1 MDNSKENL
9 IKKIFLTIVQIII
22 AILSLYLTKS
32 SIEYSTAL
40 RGYTAIG
47 GEYFI
52 PFFGIILIL
61 ILEKSKEE
69 N

>member
-1 MDNSKENL
+1 MNSFKNKVLL
-9 IKKIFLTIVQIII
+9 IIQIITL
-22 AILSLYLTKS
+22 ILTLILTKIS
-32 SIEYSTAL
+32 VDYSFTL

-52 PFFGIILIL
+52 PFLGIFIIL

-69 N
+69 K